1 MFGNDLFYVALFG
14 HPTPFG
20 MDAHHESLPKTS
32 VRNNGCKTKLKGKT
46 RISLTVKVICPIK
59 AK

>member
-1 MFGNDLFYVALFG
+1 
-14 HPTPFG
+14 

>member
-1 MFGNDLFYVALFG
+1 VFGHDLLYVALFG

-20 MDAHHESLPKTS
+20 MDAHHESLPKKS
-32 VRNNGCKTKLKGKT
+32 VRNNGCKTKLKGET
-46 RISLTVKVICPIK
+46 RISLTVKAICLVK